1 MVIYIV
7 KQVKTNDPLI
17 IYRYIMKHIT
27 LNIPIKHEIANI
39 HRDILQFFIES
50 GVRVN

>member
-17 IYRYIMKHIT
+17 IYKYIRRQIT
-27 LNIPIKHEIANI
+27 LNMPIKHVIANI
-39 HRDILQFFIES
+39 HRDIPQFFIDS